1 MRRTTL
7 RSALAA
13 VLWLIAAAA
22 HAQTFIVNS
31 PSDVVGADPGNHV
44 CETALHNGV
53 CTLRRAII
61 EANHWPGGGATVDMR
76 SLPGGAATL
85 TIPASGSDDET
96 TGDLDITASMTL
108 LGAGPS
114 TSIIYGNGDVIHD
127 RVVHVHGGAVSLIGV
142 TIRDGREPHDAFPGN
157 GISITGGSTTL
168 INSVVAFNSSLLFGA
183 TVYAGDAAVTLI
195 GSAIHDNISSDA
207 ALHALADATV
217 VNSTIQNNAGG
228 GIWCDQ
234 ECALTLTNSTVSGN
248 SGYGTGGVAV
258 SYSSARI
265 SRSTVSGNNNGGR
278 GGGIYNLYGSVVLV
292 DSTVSGNN
300 ATFDGGGI
308 YNFSYD
314 AQLPAGVAVYN
325 STITLNQADSDFN
338 GSGIGGGIMNDGIG
352 ASFVFQNTILARNFE
367 TFLFHGI
374 YLFVGGECAGTLV
387 SNGYNLLE
395 NYDASHCTV
404 LGGGITLNSPGLGP
418 LQDNGGP
425 TPTHAPDAGSP
436 AIDAGNPFG
445 CRDDVSALIV
455 ADQRSYPR
463 PAPQVDRCD
472 IGAVEAGASSG
483 FTDEPLVRGSTIV
496 KQAHVTELRT
506 RIDAQRAR
514 FGLAPFAW
522 TNASLVGAVV
532 HAIDVTDLRTA
543 LTDAYTA
550 AGQLAPTFGKAIVA
564 QSTLIAVDEFEE
576 LRNAVLYLETT

>member
-1 MRRTTL
+1 M
-7 RSALAA
+7 AA

-31 PSDVVGADPGNHV
+31 PSDVVGASPGNHV

-76 SLPGGAATL
+76 SLPGGSATL
-85 TIPASGSDDET
+85 TIPASGADDET

-127 RVVHVHGGAVSLIGV
+127 RVVHVHSGTVSLIGV
-142 TIRDGREPHDAFPGN
+142 TIRDGRDPYDSDPGA
-157 GISITGGSTTL
+157 GVSITGGSTTL
-168 INSVVAFNSSLLFGA
+168 IDDVVAFNSSFLTDA
-183 TVYAGDAAVTLI
+183 VYEGNAAVTLI
-195 GSAIHDNISSDA
+195 GSAIHDNSSPRP
-207 ALHALADATV
+207 ALLATGDVTL
-217 VNSTIQNNAGG
+217 VNSTIENNGGG
-228 GIWCDQ
+228 GIGC
-234 ECALTLTNSTVSGN
+234 EHGCTLTLTNSTVSGN
-248 SGYGTGGVAV
+248 SGGGTGGVNV
-258 SYSSARI
+258 VQSSARI
-265 SRSTVSGNNNGGR
+265 SRSTISGNTNGGQ

-300 ATFDGGGI
+300 TATDGGGI
-308 YNFSYD
+308 YNYGISSF
-314 AQLPAGVAVYN
+314 PATVGVYN

-338 GSGIGGGIMNDGIG
+338 GSGIGGGIMNDGTG
-352 ASFVFQNTILARNFE
+352 SFVFQNTILASNFE
-367 TFLFHGI
+367 TLLFHGF
-374 YLFVGGECAGTLV
+374 YVTVFGECAGTIV
-387 SNGYNLLE
+387 SNGYDLLE
-395 NYDASHCTV
+395 NYDTSHCTV

-425 TPTHAPDAGSP
+425 TETHAPVGGSP
-436 AIDAGNPFG
+436 AIDAGNPAG
-445 CRDDVSALIV
+445 CRDDVGALIV

-463 PAPQVDRCD
+463 PAPQTARCD
-472 IGAVEAGASSG
+472 IGAVEAGALSG

-506 RIDAQRAR
+506 RINTQRAR

-522 TNASLVGAVV
+522 TNPSLAGAVV
-532 HAIDVTDLRTA
+532 HAIDVTELRTA
-543 LTDAYTA
+543 LTDAYLA
-550 AGQLAPTFGKAIVA
+550 AGQLAPAFGKAIVA
-564 QSTLIAVDEFEE
+564 QSALIAVDEFEE